1 MTARP
6 LHPLVRLTLLTGLI
20 CVAFT
25 GAAGAQ
31 QPSQAQ
37 ADAIRQSCR
46 GDYQA
51 HCAGVP
57 TGGSAAL
64 QCLQRNLA
72 SLSSPCRTAVSATE
86 GGSAPNPSAAS
97 QGRPAPSPAMA
108 PPMTP
113 REEAA
118 LMRRSCGGD
127 FRALCRGVALG
138 GGRAMACLADHQESL
153 SPPCREAMAAARG
166 GR

>member
-6 LHPLVRLTLLTGLI
+6 LPPLVRLTLIAGLI
-20 CVAFT
+20 C
-25 GAAGAQ
+25 GALTAPAGAQ
-31 QPSQAQ
+31 RPSQAQ
-37 ADAIRQSCR
+37 TDAIRQSCR

-72 SLSSPCRTAVSATE
+72 SLSPPCQTAVSATE
-86 GGSAPNPSAAS
+86 GGGAPNPPSTAS
-97 QGRPAPSPAMA
+97 QGGPPPSSSAPMA
-108 PPMTP
+108 P
-113 REEAA
+113 REQAA
-118 LMRRSCGGD
+118 MMRRACGGD
-127 FRALCRGVALG
+127 FRALCHGVRPG
-138 GGRAMACLADHQESL
+138 GGRALACLADHQESL
-153 SPPCREAMAAARG
+153 SPPCREAMAAAH

>member
-20 CVAFT
+20 CAAFT

-86 GGSAPNPSAAS
+86 GGSAPNPSTAS

-108 PPMTP
+108 PPMAP

-138 GGRAMACLADHQESL
+138 GGRALACLAVHQESL
-153 SPPCREAMAAARG
+153 SPPCRVAMAAARA

>member
-1 MTARP
+1 MTARR
-6 LHPLVRLTLLTGLI
+6 LHPLVRLTLIAGLI
-20 CVAFT
+20 CGSLSGTAS
-25 GAAGAQ
+25 AQ

-57 TGGSAAL
+57 TGGAAAL

-72 SLSSPCRTAVSATE
+72 GLSPACRTAVSATE
-86 GGSAPNPSAAS
+86 GAGANPPAAAS
-97 QGRPAPSPAMA
+97 QGRPAPSPATA

-138 GGRAMACLADHQESL
+138 GGRALACLADHQESL

-166 GR
+166 R

>member
-6 LHPLVRLTLLTGLI
+6 LHPLVWLTLIAGLI
-20 CVAFT
+20 CGSLSGTAT
-25 GAAGAQ
+25 AQ

-37 ADAIRQSCR
+37 VDAVRSSCR

-57 TGGSAAL
+57 TGGAAAL

-72 SLSSPCRTAVSATE
+72 GLSPACRTAVSATE
-86 GGSAPNPSAAS
+86 GAGAPNPPAAAS
-97 QGRPAPSPAMA
+97 QGGPAPSPAAA
-108 PPMTP
+108 PPMAP
-113 REEAA
+113 REELAM
-118 LMRRSCGGD
+118 MRRSCGGD
-127 FRALCRGVALG
+127 FRALCRGVRPG
-138 GGRAMACLADHQESL
+138 GGRALACLADHQESL

-166 GR
+166 R